1 MDRGGMQE
9 YFNEVRAYFAPVNR
23 ATETGT
29 VFDPSVSFDLYD
41 PPAPWVRLGLVR
53 NFKRV
58 AKSTLGTVRSGPAG
72 VAQMQYRKLVDA
84 RVSLDFCEWGKLQMA
99 LAAGSQ
105 HMNVLDGAGTEVR
118 ASGGVAK
125 PGQPV
130 LAGSTATQILLD
142 PAVVGDYSVG
152 ELVVV
157 DVDYAAGMTDLG
169 TGITGDVAGTSAQ
182 LDSDAV
188 RRVSFNVGCVSSIT
202 PTGLQLNAPLLGGAP
217 ANGARLQKVVGYV
230 DHEGATFFQ
239 EWSAVFALEEVSGGR
254 VYFHYPRLQA
264 ASPAEETVAGLASGL
279 NTTLLHAEF
288 AALAS
293 TDANDG
299 ESVVCYRSFIPA
311 PATPEY

>member
-1 MDRGGMQE
+1 MQE

-23 ATETGT
+23 ATETGA

-58 AKSTLGTVRSGPAG
+58 AKSTMGTVRTGPAG
-72 VAQMQYRKLVDA
+72 VAQLQYRKLVDA

-105 HMNVLDGAGTEVR
+105 HMNALDSAGTQAR

-125 PGQPV
+125 PAQPV
-130 LAGSTATQILLD
+130 LAGSTATQILLN
-142 PAVVGDYSVG
+142 PAVLSGYSVG

-169 TGITGDVAGTSAQ
+169 TGVTGDVAGAGAQ

-188 RRVSFNVGCVSSIT
+188 RRVSFNIGCVSSIT
-202 PTGLQLNAPLLGGAP
+202 ATGLQLNAPLLGGVP
-217 ANGARLQKVVGYV
+217 ANGAKLQKVVAYV

-264 ASPAEETVAGLASGL
+264 ASPAEETVEGLAGGL

-299 ESVVCYRSFIPA
+299 ESVVCYRSFVPA
-311 PATPEY
+311 PATPGY